1 MLLKHRPGKTI
12 LLLLIGCG
20 LFAMAVGVGIGM
32 FMSKRAQASNAHP
45 GTKKGQKKEAKGP
58 VETVYSLGEQVVN
71 LADTSTLR
79 YAKLT
84 VALGIRERLSEE
96 QVKEF
101 EPMLKDAVIGVVTKR
116 RFDEVHRKGG
126 LQRVKGDILVAMQ
139 GRVPNATIAEVYF
152 EQFAMQ

>member
-1 MLLKHRPGKTI
+1 MPTTHMRLKQRPGKTK
-12 LLLLIGCG
+12 LLLLVGCG

-32 FMSKRAQASNAHP
+32 FMSKRAQASSSRA
-45 GTKKGQKKEAKGP
+45 GAKKDHKREAKAP

-84 VALGIRERLSEE
+84 VALGIREKLSEE
-96 QVKEF
+96 QIKEF

-116 RFDEVHRKGG
+116 RFDEVH
-126 LQRVKGDILVAMQ
+126 
-139 GRVPNATIAEVYF
+139 
-152 EQFAMQ
+152 

>member
-1 MLLKHRPGKTI
+1 MRLNLRPGKTI

-32 FMSKRAQASNAHP
+32 FMSKRAQASSAHTA
-45 GTKKGQKKEAKGP
+45 TKKGQKKEKGP

-79 YAKLT
+79 YAKIT
-84 VALGIRERLSEE
+84 VALGIREKLSEE
-96 QVKEF
+96 QIKEF

-116 RFDEVHRKGG
+116 RFDEVHHKGG
-126 LQRVKGDILVAMQ
+126 LQRVKGDILVAVQ
-139 GRVPNATIAEVYF
+139 GRIPKATIAEIYF